1 MSRLANALG
10 HLRPLIAASAAAAA
24 FSALPMSAAHADYV
38 PPGSPGTVSA
48 ATVDVNNNVKF
59 SGSGFTAK
67 EVIDISVTPAPT
79 APAPTPKAAAAST
92 GESTLHFQLA
102 AFSVASPAV
111 ASTITADESGSFT
124 TSVQLTTVGTYWL
137 VATGRTSAH
146 VVSAVVKVVPKATGS
161 GTQVGGKGGA
171 GGGLSFT
178 GAPVNFATVAWLGVG
193 AISLGIAF
201 LRLSATRRRQEG
213 LAQPSGSTL

>member
-10 HLRPLIAASAAAAA
+10 HLRPLIAATAAAAA

-48 ATVDVNNNVKF
+48 STVEANGNVMF
-59 SGSGFTAK
+59 SGSGFAAR
-67 EVIDISVTPAPT
+67 ELIDITVKAAPT
-79 APAPTPKAAAAST
+79 ATAAAAST
-92 GESTLHFQLA
+92 GGATPHIQLIA
-102 AFSVASPAV
+102 YSVASTAV
-111 ASTITADESGSFT
+111 ASTVKADASGSFS
-124 TSVQLTTVGTYWL
+124 TSVHLATVGTYWL

-146 VVSAVVKVVPKATGS
+146 LVSAVVKVVPKANGS

-213 LAQPSGSTL
+213 LVQPSGPAL